1 MKNDKNRESELLGEP
16 ANILRLPYIT
26 KMLDCLHLKEGVRV
40 LDFGGNQFSEYCKE
54 NNYIYNMLDLEKPQK
69 MEQVDITEVD

>member
-26 KMLDCLHLKEGVRV
+26 KMLDCLHLKKVRE
-40 LDFGGNQFSEYCKE
+40 F
-54 NNYIYNMLDLEKPQK
+54 
-69 MEQVDITEVD
+69 